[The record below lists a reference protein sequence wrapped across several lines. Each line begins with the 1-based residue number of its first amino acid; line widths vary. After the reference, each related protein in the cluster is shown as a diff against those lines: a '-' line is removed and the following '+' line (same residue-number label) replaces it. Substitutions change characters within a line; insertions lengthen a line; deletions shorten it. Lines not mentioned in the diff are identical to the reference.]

1 MKKAIIFLVALFIAG
16 CVEEMVDEERAI
28 EISKSVEGV
37 KNLLEFD
44 PDARAEVKE
53 GEYKGELCWEVSW
66 YTNRSKEP
74 DNPSIVVFIGK
85 DGEVLDWTGIR
96 GA

>member
-1 MKKAIIFLVALFIAG
+1 MKKTIIFLVALLIAG
-16 CVEEMVDEERAI
+16 CVEEMVDEERAV

-37 KNLLEFD
+37 KSLLEFD

-53 GEYKGELCWEVSW
+53 GEYKGESCWEVSW
-66 YTNRSKEP
+66 YTKKSKEP

-85 DGEVLDWTGIR
+85 DGEVLDWAVAR
-96 GA
+96 DA